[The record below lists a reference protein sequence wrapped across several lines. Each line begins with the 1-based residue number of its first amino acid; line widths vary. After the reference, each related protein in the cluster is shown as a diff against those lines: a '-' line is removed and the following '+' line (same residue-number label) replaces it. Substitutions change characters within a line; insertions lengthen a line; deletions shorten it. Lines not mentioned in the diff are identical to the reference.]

1 MCKAKPNLKIDWL
14 LSTNHFTARWVSVH
28 GLNHHEM
35 RLLAEKVS
43 DQPET
48 LDTGDKL
55 VEFSLPSWQV
65 RGNESTLKKN
75 LEAWF
80 GPRASPEKNWITWR
94 FRETDF

>member
-1 MCKAKPNLKIDWL
+1 MIDF
-14 LSTNHFTARWVSVH
+14 LSTNHFTGRWVSVH

-65 RGNESTLKKN
+65 SGNQSIWNPVQDNCVRTQLLESINCSVDKEFSN
-75 LEAWF
+75 
-80 GPRASPEKNWITWR
+80 
-94 FRETDF
+94 

>member
-1 MCKAKPNLKIDWL
+1 M
-14 LSTNHFTARWVSVH
+14 SVH

-65 RGNESTLKKN
+65 KTVTLDKRRKIICQLFTQLTN
-75 LEAWF
+75 GEFSNSLSFPA
-80 GPRASPEKNWITWR
+80 GRSASLVEYS
-94 FRETDF
+94 EL

>member
-1 MCKAKPNLKIDWL
+1 M
-14 LSTNHFTARWVSVH
+14 H

-65 RGNESTLKKN
+65 INSLWTNKANITGACQLFSQLTNNEFSNSLSFPPGRSGS
-75 LEAWF
+75 LVEY
-80 GPRASPEKNWITWR
+80 SEL
-94 FRETDF
+94 

>member
-1 MCKAKPNLKIDWL
+1 M
-14 LSTNHFTARWVSVH
+14 H

-55 VEFSLPSWQV
+55 VEFSLASWQV
-65 RGNESTLKKN
+65 RVNESTLKKN

-80 GPRASPEKNWITWR
+80 GPRASLEKN
-94 FRETDF
+94 

>member
-1 MCKAKPNLKIDWL
+1 MLVSTL
-14 LSTNHFTARWVSVH
+14 LLRWVSVH

-65 RGNESTLKKN
+65 QELSRTSGLPIV
-75 LEAWF
+75 L
-80 GPRASPEKNWITWR
+80 
-94 FRETDF
+94 

>member
-1 MCKAKPNLKIDWL
+1 M
-14 LSTNHFTARWVSVH
+14 SRWVSVH

-65 RGNESTLKKN
+65 KTL
-75 LEAWF
+75 
-80 GPRASPEKNWITWR
+80 WIFITGCCQLFTQLTNGKFSNSLSFPPGR
-94 FRETDF
+94 SGSLVEYSEL

>member
-1 MCKAKPNLKIDWL
+1 M
-14 LSTNHFTARWVSVH
+14 H

-65 RGNESTLKKN
+65 RANESFWN
-75 LEAWF
+75 LYYKVESSVT
-80 GPRASPEKNWITWR
+80 SPG
-94 FRETDF
+94 

>member
-1 MCKAKPNLKIDWL
+1 M
-14 LSTNHFTARWVSVH
+14 TRWVSVH

-65 RGNESTLKKN
+65 QAKDY
-75 LEAWF
+75 
-80 GPRASPEKNWITWR
+80 ITGGVV
-94 FRETDF
+94 DCSLS